1 VGEGFATLYVCGGA
15 WETGLVRTCGL
26 RFDVNC
32 SILFGEL
39 PLLKRAAAARAA
51 GFDGVEFWWP
61 WAGMTPSDREADAFV
76 GSIADAGVELVS
88 LNFHAGDMASGE
100 RGILSHPSRVAEFRE
115 NVAACVEIAR
125 RTGCERLN
133 APYGLRVAG
142 ADHDTQDGVAVGNLL
157 FAAEAA
163 GRVGASVL
171 VEAINSVDIPG
182 FPVDTSARALAVI
195 LKAGAPNVG
204 FLADL
209 YHLAKMGE
217 DVADVLD
224 RWRES
229 ILHVQVADVPGRGAP
244 GTGTVDFEPVFAQLA
259 AQGYDGWVGLEYMP
273 GPGGTGDCAGA
284 FGWLRPENSTE
295 AAEL

>member
-1 VGEGFATLYVCGGA
+1 
-15 WETGLVRTCGL
+15 
-26 RFDVNC
+26 VNC
-32 SILFGEL
+32 SMLFAEL
-39 PLLKRAAAARAA
+39 PLVERAAAAKAA

-61 WAGMTPSDREADAFV
+61 FEGMAPSERDADAFV
-76 GSIADAGVELVS
+76 ASIADAGVELVS
-88 LNFHAGDMASGE
+88 LNFQAGDMAGGE
-100 RGILSHPSRVAEFRE
+100 RGILSHPARVAEFRE

-125 RTGCERLN
+125 RTGCRRLN

-142 ADHDTQDGVAVGNLL
+142 VEHDTQDGVAVENLL

-182 FPVDTSARALAVI
+182 FPVDSSARAVAVI
-195 LKAGAPNVG
+195 EKVGAPNVG

-217 DVADVLD
+217 DVADVLG
-224 RWRES
+224 RCRGT
-229 ILHVQVADVPGRGAP
+229 IAHVQVADPPGRGAP

-259 AQGYDGWVGLEYMP
+259 AQGYDGWVGLEYVP
-273 GPGGTGDCAGA
+273 GPGGTGDSAA
-284 FGWLRPENSTE
+284 FGWLRQEKGRPGKGRPGKGRPE
-295 AAEL
+295 